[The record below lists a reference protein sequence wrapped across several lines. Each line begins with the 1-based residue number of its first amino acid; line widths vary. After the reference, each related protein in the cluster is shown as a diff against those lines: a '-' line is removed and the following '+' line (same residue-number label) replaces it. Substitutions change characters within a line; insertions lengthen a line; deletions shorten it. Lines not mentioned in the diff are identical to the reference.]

1 MFKWFNNAPIKI
13 KLVFIMTLIAVLT
26 LFSASTAIVVN
37 EYYAKKKDTEQ
48 QLVLIANI
56 IASNISA
63 ALVFEDTVSANTM
76 LNSMKTRDSILNAEL
91 YDKQGKLFADYHS
104 QKLGVSHWDAEKA
117 SALLNDAQSLP
128 SSEGLYGFIGEVFA
142 YWYERLFPYT
152 NNIVGKAGE
161 KNVFKYDDDNNLH
174 FVRSIELDGDVVGV
188 LHLVDDQSGFYA
200 ILKAFYSTMGLI
212 VVFTMV
218 LIGMLTTKLQQI
230 FLAPLLKLMDAMQS
244 VGHEKSFSHRI
255 NKTSNDEFGDLAD
268 VYNAMLAE
276 IQFRDD
282 QLAMHRDSLE
292 RQVIERTQQLEEKNQ
307 ELSISI
313 AEALSAK
320 EQAEQASKA
329 KSQFLATMSHEIRTP
344 MNGVLGMTELL
355 MSSGLDDRQ
364 TRFADTAY
372 RSANSLLSIINN
384 ILDFSKIEAGKLQL
398 IVQEFDLRRLLE
410 DTVEM
415 MAEQAHRK
423 GLELILNLPHQ
434 MHFIVQGDAE
444 RLRQVLV
451 NLLSNAIKFTEEGD
465 VQLKVS
471 VPENTARDKVR
482 LLFEVI
488 DTGIGVA
495 AERQAEIFDSFTQS
509 DGSITRRYGG
519 TGLGLTISKQLVEL
533 MGGSLGLE
541 SNIGRGSR
549 FYFDLELGLGIQTDI
564 ERADT
569 SALEGLHILVV
580 DDNAINRDILHDQVS
595 LWGAHVTTVD
605 SGPRALKLLVEAAT
619 LNNPFQVALLDWHLP
634 VMDGLTLAKAI
645 QRDQRIPKLPLIML
659 SSENVSIKTGLTHE
673 YGISFYLNKPVFQQR
688 LLNCLLE
695 IATFAPVEQT
705 APSAVTPEQIKLSGR
720 ILVAEDNLVNQEVV
734 KSFLESMG
742 CIAEVVADGQEA
754 LQAACRRRYDLIL
767 MDCHMPVM
775 DGFSATVK
783 IREHEQATTSTR
795 IPIIALTADVQ
806 KGIHD
811 QCEMVGMDGY
821 LSKPFSKEQLRH
833 LLINWLPN
841 AADNALEPAPL
852 AYQDPVMAGEFPPG
866 PICQADLAQLRDIYD
881 ANGVSLLNKAIALYL
896 QTAPETA
903 EKLRQA
909 ATDGQADLLADMAHA
924 LKSSSANLGA
934 RDLSKT
940 CRLLETAGRQVDL
953 AAIPALL
960 AEFEAQLPA
969 ALAEL
974 RAIAHAS
981 VVQPDASQT
990 GMDKRVADLALEAK
1004 RILLID
1010 DDPNFRLITGEQLKA
1025 SGFDVVE
1032 AESGEAA
1039 LLLLETAIPDLVIVD
1054 AIMPGIDGFETCRRM
1069 SANPAMTDIPI
1080 IMSTGL
1086 EDIES
1091 INRAFKVGATDFI
1104 IKPLNHVVLIHH
1116 IRFLLRSS
1124 HDTAELRNSK
1134 QQLSAAQRIAGL
1146 GYWTWD
1152 PRQDKF
1158 EISPFLAEMCQMPAD
1173 YFRGE
1178 LSNYL
1183 NLIEAADRKI
1193 VQTLIEA
1200 AAQGEQVEY
1209 VEYRLRP
1216 DLETPIS
1223 VRQDTA
1229 MISSGQQSFV
1239 TGTVQDISKQ
1249 KQSEK
1254 IIHQL
1259 AYFDELTGLASRVH
1273 YHKRIQQT
1281 IKASARGK
1289 LEFAFL
1295 FLDLDEFKY
1304 VNDSFGHN
1312 VGDQFLKAIAQR
1324 IQSVVREEDFAARLG
1339 GDEFCI
1345 IASSITDEFQAMEIA
1360 ERCLQE
1366 INRPLILDTH
1376 HLKPRVSIGIAIYPK
1391 DGENEH
1397 DLMKAADTA
1406 MYAAKSAGKQ
1416 RYAYYRPEMTGLA
1429 IKRMQDEQT
1438 LRDAL
1443 EHQQLQLYYQPQ
1455 VSMLDGRMIG
1465 LEALVRWRHPLRG
1478 LLGPGEFIPLAEALG
1493 LIGKISDWAI
1503 QQACEQLIA
1512 WQNQG
1517 LPLFTTAVNVSAS
1530 HFRDPQFPFT
1540 LREILKHTQLP
1551 AHYLQI
1557 EVTESAM
1564 QTSADLE
1571 IFKKL
1576 KGIGVKIAIDDFGTG
1591 FSSLASLKQLPVD
1604 CLKIDRTF
1612 VQDVLFNPQT
1622 PILLGTIIGM
1632 ANAMNFSLVAEGVE
1646 TIEQAMV
1653 MSGLGCQVVQGYL
1666 FSQPLTA
1673 AEVPA
1678 MFDKDFRLEFIHSKP
1693 AHNDIHRNNYD

>member
-13 KLVFIMTLIAVLT
+13 KLVFIMTLIAMLT

-37 EYYAKKKDTEQ
+37 EYYAKKNDTEQ
-48 QLVLIANI
+48 QLILIANI

-63 ALVFEDTVSANTM
+63 ALVFDDTVSANTM
-76 LNSMKTRDSILNAEL
+76 LNSLKTRDSILNAEL

-117 SALLNDAQSLP
+117 SALLSDAQSIP
-128 SSEGLYGFIGEVFA
+128 SSEGIFDVLGEVLA
-142 YWYERLFPYT
+142 SWYDRLFPYT

-161 KNVFKYDDDNNLH
+161 KNVFKYDEENNLH

-212 VVFTMV
+212 VVFTMI
-218 LIGMLTTKLQQI
+218 LIGILTTKLQQI

-282 QLAMHRDSLE
+282 QLAMHRNSLE
-292 RQVIERTQQLEEKNQ
+292 QQVVERTQQLEEKNQ

-364 TRFADTAY
+364 RRFADTAY

-451 NLLSNAIKFTEEGD
+451 NLLSNAIKFTEQGD

-471 VPENTARDKVR
+471 FPENSARDKVS

-549 FYFDLELGLGIQTDI
+549 FYFDLEFGLGIQTNI

-605 SGPRALKLLVEAAT
+605 SGPRALKILVEAAT

-695 IATFAPVEQT
+695 IATFAPVEQGASSAIT
-705 APSAVTPEQIKLSGR
+705 AEQIRLSGR

-742 CIAEVVADGQEA
+742 CVADVVNNGQEA

-775 DGFSATVK
+775 DGFSATAK
-783 IREHEQATTSTR
+783 IREHEQATASTR

-821 LSKPFSKEQLRH
+821 LSKPFSKEQLRQ
-833 LLINWLPN
+833 LLVNWLPN
-841 AADNALEPAPL
+841 LADTAVNPAPL
-852 AYQDPVMAGEFPPG
+852 PHPDTVSPGDTTPG

-881 ANGVSLLNKAIALYL
+881 ANGVSLLNKAVALYL

-909 ATDGQADLLADMAHA
+909 AADGQADLLADMAHA

-934 RDLSKT
+934 KELSKT
-940 CRLLETAGRQVDL
+940 CLMLETAGRQADL
-953 AAIPALL
+953 EEVPALL
-960 AEFEAQLPA
+960 AVFETQLAA

-974 RAIAHAS
+974 RAIANTALPDIGQAS
-981 VVQPDASQT
+981 TDN
-990 GMDKRVADLALEAK
+990 RIADLSLEAK

-1039 LLLLETAIPDLVIVD
+1039 LELLAAAIPDLVIVD

-1069 SANPAMTDIPI
+1069 SANPAMTDVPI

-1152 PRQDKF
+1152 PKQDKF

-1229 MISSGQQSFV
+1229 LISSGQLSFV

-1249 KQSEK
+1249 KQSEQ

-1312 VGDQFLKAIAQR
+1312 IGDQFLKAIAQR

-1406 MYAAKSAGKQ
+1406 MYSAKSAGKQ

-1443 EHQQLQLYYQPQ
+1443 EYQQLELYYQPQ

-1465 LEALVRWRHPLRG
+1465 IEALVRWRHPLRG
-1478 LLGPGEFIPLAEALG
+1478 LLGPSEFIPLAEALG

-1503 QQACEQLIA
+1503 QLACEQLIA
-1512 WQNQG
+1512 WQKQG
-1517 LPLFTTAVNVSAS
+1517 LPLLTTAVNVSAS

-1564 QTSADLE
+1564 QTAADLE

-1576 KGIGVKIAIDDFGTG
+1576 KAMGVKIAIDDFGTG

-1632 ANAMNFSLVAEGVE
+1632 ANAMDFSLVAEGVE

-1673 AEVPA
+1673 AELPA
-1678 MFDKDFRLEFIHSKP
+1678 MFDKDFRLEFIQAKQ
-1693 AHNDIHRNNYD
+1693 AANDRQVNDYD

>member
-1 MFKWFNNAPIKI
+1 MFNWFNNAPIKI
-13 KLVFIMTLIAVLT
+13 KLVFIMTLIAMLT
-26 LFSASTAIVVN
+26 LFLASAAIIAN

-63 ALVFEDTVSANTM
+63 ALVFDDTVSANTM

-91 YDKQGKLFADYHS
+91 YDKQGRLFADYHS
-104 QKLGVSHWDAEKA
+104 QKHGVRHWEAEKA
-117 SALLNDAQSLP
+117 SALLKDANSD
-128 SSEGLYGFIGEVFA
+128 SAAAGVIDFIGDVLVA
-142 YWYERLFPYT
+142 WYDRLFPYAV
-152 NNIVGKAGE
+152 NLVGNTGE
-161 KNVFKYDDDNNLH
+161 KNVFKYDEDNNLH

-200 ILKAFYSTMGLI
+200 ILKAFYLLMGLI
-212 VVFTMV
+212 VVFTMI
-218 LIGMLTTKLQQI
+218 LIGILTTKLQQI

-255 NKTSNDEFGDLAD
+255 NKTSNDEFGDLAE

-282 QLAMHRDSLE
+282 QLAMHRNSLE
-292 RQVIERTQQLEEKNQ
+292 QQVVERTQQLEEKNQ
-307 ELSISI
+307 ELSNSI
-313 AEALSAK
+313 AEALAAK

-423 GLELILNLPHQ
+423 GLELILNVPHQ
-434 MHFIVQGDAE
+434 LHFIVQGDAE

-465 VQLKVS
+465 VQLKLS
-471 VPENTARDKVR
+471 FTDNPSRDKVK

-495 AERQAEIFDSFTQS
+495 DDRQAEIFDSFTQS

-533 MGGSLGLE
+533 MAGSLALE
-541 SNIGRGSR
+541 SKIGHGSR
-549 FYFDLELGLGIQTDI
+549 FYFDLEFGLGIQTNI

-569 SALEGLHILVV
+569 SALVGLHILVV
-580 DDNAINRDILHDQVS
+580 DDNAINRDILFDQVS
-595 LWGAHVTTVD
+595 LWGANVTTVD
-605 SGPRALKLLVEAAT
+605 SGPRALKILVEAAT

-634 VMDGLTLAKAI
+634 VMDGLTLARAI

-695 IATFAPVEQT
+695 IATFAPAERT
-705 APSAVTPEQIKLSGR
+705 SSSISKPEQNRLAGR

-742 CIAEVVADGQEA
+742 CTADVVNDGLEA
-754 LQAACRRRYDLIL
+754 LNAAGRRCYDLIL

-775 DGFSATVK
+775 DGFSATAK
-783 IREHEQATTSTR
+783 IREQEEATATAR

-811 QCEMVGMDGY
+811 QCELVGMDGY

-833 LLINWLPN
+833 LLANWLPSS
-841 AADNALEPAPL
+841 ADKALELVPFEHPDAVMPVDSAPG
-852 AYQDPVMAGEFPPG
+852 V
-866 PICQADLAQLRDIYD
+866 ICQADLDQLREIYD
-881 ANGVSLLNKAIALYL
+881 ANGVSLLDKAIALYL
-896 QTAPETA
+896 QTAPEIA
-903 EKLRQA
+903 ENLRQA
-909 ATDGQADLLADMAHA
+909 AADSQPELLASMAHA

-934 RDLSKT
+934 KALSKT
-940 CRLLETAGRQVDL
+940 CLMLETAGRQADL

-960 AEFEAQLPA
+960 AVFNTQLP
-969 ALAEL
+969 LVFAEL
-974 RAIAHAS
+974 RVIAQSPHLPPVALQADS
-981 VVQPDASQT
+981 EKREIELSPD
-990 GMDKRVADLALEAK
+990 AK

-1010 DDPNFRLITGEQLKA
+1010 DDPNFRLITGEQLRT
-1025 SGFDVVE
+1025 SGFAVVE

-1039 LLLLETAIPDLVIVD
+1039 LLLLDSAIPDLVIVD
-1054 AIMPGIDGFETCRRM
+1054 AIMPGIDGFETCRRL
-1069 SANPAMTDIPI
+1069 SANPAMTDVPI

-1152 PRQDKF
+1152 PRQDRF

-1183 NLIEAADRKI
+1183 SLIEASDRRI

-1200 AAQGEQVEY
+1200 AAQGEQVEC

-1216 DLETPIS
+1216 DLETAIS

-1229 MISSGQQSFV
+1229 LISSGQLSFV

-1249 KQSEK
+1249 KQSEQ

-1312 VGDQFLKAIAQR
+1312 IGDQFLQAIAQR

-1345 IASSITDEFQAMEIA
+1345 IVSSITDEFQAMEIA

-1406 MYAAKSAGKQ
+1406 MYSAKSAGKQ

-1429 IKRMQDEQT
+1429 VKRMQDEQT
-1438 LRDAL
+1438 LREAL
-1443 EHQQLQLYYQPQ
+1443 EYQQLELYYQPQ

-1465 LEALVRWRHPLRG
+1465 IEALVRWRHPSRG
-1478 LLGPGEFIPLAEALG
+1478 LLGPSEFIPLAEALG

-1503 QQACEQLIA
+1503 QVACEQLIA
-1512 WQNQG
+1512 WQKQG
-1517 LPLFTTAVNVSAS
+1517 LPLLTTAVNVSAS

-1551 AHYLQI
+1551 ARYLQL

-1564 QTSADLE
+1564 QTAADLD

-1591 FSSLASLKQLPVD
+1591 FSSLASLKHLPVD

-1622 PILLGTIIGM
+1622 PILLGTIIGL
-1632 ANAMNFSLVAEGVE
+1632 ANAMEFSLVAEGVE
-1646 TIEQAMV
+1646 TLEQAMV

-1673 AEVPA
+1673 AEVPP
-1678 MFDKDFRLEFIHSKP
+1678 MFDKDFRLEFI
-1693 AHNDIHRNNYD
+1693 

>member
-13 KLVFIMTLIAVLT
+13 KLVSILTFTAMLT
-26 LFSASTAIVVN
+26 LFLATAAIIVN
-37 EYYAKKKDTEQ
+37 EYFAKKKETEQ
-48 QLVLIANI
+48 QLVLIADI

-63 ALVFEDTVSANTM
+63 ALAFQDVAAASSM
-76 LNSMKTRDSILNAEL
+76 LASMQTRDSILNAEL
-91 YDKQGKLFADYHS
+91 YNKAGILFADYHGPNTAS
-104 QKLGVSHWDAEKA
+104 ENWTSSKILEILESPHKA
-117 SALLNDAQSLP
+117 DF
-128 SSEGLYGFIGEVFA
+128 SENTLQIFSDTFNQLFLYGKRPIDQASNRDIFE
-142 YWYERLFPYT
+142 
-152 NNIVGKAGE
+152 
-161 KNVFKYDDDNNLH
+161 YDTKNNLH
-174 FVRSIELDGDVVGV
+174 FVRPIYLDSDVIGI
-188 LHLVDDQSGFYA
+188 LHLVDDQSGLYA
-200 ILKAFYSTMGLI
+200 ILKTFYFVTGLI
-212 VVFTMV
+212 VVFTMIF
-218 LIGMLTTKLQQI
+218 IGMLTTKLQQI
-230 FLAPLLKLMDAMQS
+230 FLGPLLKLMDAMKS

-255 NKTSNDEFGDLAD
+255 NKTSTDEFGDLAD

-282 QLAMHRDSLE
+282 QLAMHRNSLE
-292 RQVIERTQQLEEKNQ
+292 QQVLERTQQLADTNQ
-307 ELSISI
+307 ELKHSI
-313 AEALSAK
+313 AEALAAK

-423 GLELILNLPHQ
+423 GLEIILNLPNQ
-434 MHFIVQGDAE
+434 MSFIVQGDAE

-451 NLLSNAIKFTEEGD
+451 NLLSNAIKFTEAGD
-465 VQLKVS
+465 VQLKVNFA
-471 VPENTARDKVR
+471 ENSAHDSVR

-495 AERQAEIFDSFTQS
+495 VERQAEIFDSFTQS

-533 MGGSLGLE
+533 MGGNLQLDSK
-541 SNIGRGSR
+541 IGRGSR
-549 FYFDLELGLGIQTDI
+549 FYFNLEFDLGIQTNI

-569 SALEGLHILVV
+569 SALEGLNILVV
-580 DDNAINRDILHDQVS
+580 DDNAINREILFDQVS
-595 LWGAHVTTVD
+595 PWGANVTTVD
-605 SGPRALKLLVEAAT
+605 SGPRALKILVEAAT

-645 QRDQRIPKLPLIML
+645 QRDQRIPKLALIML
-659 SSENVSIKTGLTHE
+659 SSENVNVQTGLTQE

-695 IATFAPVEQT
+695 TATCSPAELPPSSAMPAEQ
-705 APSAVTPEQIKLSGR
+705 SRLSGR

-734 KSFLESMG
+734 KSFLENMG
-742 CIAEVVADGQEA
+742 CTTDVVKDGQEA
-754 LQAACRRRYDLIL
+754 LQAACQRRYDLIL

-775 DGFSATVK
+775 DGFSATAK
-783 IREHEQATTSTR
+783 IREYEQSNATPR

-811 QCEMVGMDGY
+811 QCEQVGMDGY
-821 LSKPFSKEQLRH
+821 LSKPFSKEQLRQ
-833 LLINWLPN
+833 LLTHWLPST
-841 AADNALEPAPL
+841 ADKALVPAALEPTVAAAIDDSTPS
-852 AYQDPVMAGEFPPG
+852 
-866 PICQADLAQLRDIYD
+866 PICEADLDQLRDIYD
-881 ANGVSLLNKAIALYL
+881 ANGVSLLEKAITLYL

-909 ATDGQADLLADMAHA
+909 VANTQPDLLANMAHA

-934 RDLSKT
+934 KELANT
-940 CRLLETAGRQVDL
+940 CLMLETAGRQADL
-953 AAIPALL
+953 EAIPAL
-960 AEFEAQLPA
+960 FELFETQLPA
-969 ALAEL
+969 VVAAL
-974 RAIAHAS
+974 RAIADVAIS
-981 VVQPDASQT
+981 VAPQARAENQVS
-990 GMDKRVADLALEAK
+990 GSSLEAK
-1004 RILLID
+1004 QILLID
-1010 DDPNFRLITGEQLKA
+1010 DDPNFRLITSEQLKA

-1039 LLLLETAIPDLVIVD
+1039 LLRLDVEIPDLVIVD

-1069 SANPAMTDIPI
+1069 TAIHAMTDVPI

-1091 INRAFKVGATDFI
+1091 INRAFKAGATDFI

-1124 HDTAELRNSK
+1124 QDTAELRNSK

-1146 GYWTWD
+1146 GYWTWE
-1152 PRQDKF
+1152 PKQDKF
-1158 EISPFLAEMCQMPAD
+1158 TISPFLAEMCQMPAD

-1183 NLIEAADRKI
+1183 NLIEASDRKI

-1200 AAQGEQVEY
+1200 AAQGEKVEY

-1216 DLETPIS
+1216 DLEAAIS

-1229 MISSGQQSFV
+1229 LISSGPLSFV

-1249 KQSEK
+1249 KQSEH

-1281 IKASARGK
+1281 IKASARSK
-1289 LEFAFL
+1289 QEFAFL

-1312 VGDQFLKAIAQR
+1312 IGDQFLKAIAQR

-1345 IASSITDEFQAMEIA
+1345 IASSITDEFQAMDIA

-1429 IKRMQDEQT
+1429 IKRLQDEQT

-1443 EHQQLQLYYQPQ
+1443 EYQQLELYYQPQ

-1465 LEALVRWRHPLRG
+1465 IEALLRWRHPLRG
-1478 LLGPGEFIPLAEALG
+1478 LIGPNEFIPLAEALG
-1493 LIGKISDWAI
+1493 LIGKICDWAI
-1503 QQACEQLIA
+1503 QLACSQLIA
-1512 WQNQG
+1512 WQEQG
-1517 LPLFTTAVNVSAS
+1517 LPLITTAVNVSAS
-1530 HFRDPQFPFT
+1530 HFRDPQFPIT
-1540 LREILKHTQLP
+1540 LQEILKRTQFP
-1551 AHYLQI
+1551 PQYLQL

-1564 QTSADLE
+1564 QNATDLD
-1571 IFKKL
+1571 IFKQL
-1576 KGIGVKIAIDDFGTG
+1576 KAIGVKIAIDDFGTG
-1591 FSSLASLKQLPVD
+1591 FSSLASLKQMPVD

-1632 ANAMNFSLVAEGVE
+1632 ANAMDFSLVAEGVE

-1666 FSQPLTA
+1666 FSPPLSA
-1673 AEVPA
+1673 AELPA
-1678 MFDKDFRLEFIHSKP
+1678 LFYKDFRLEFIQSKQTN
-1693 AHNDIHRNNYD
+1693 ND